1 LPTRRGADTVSVDA
15 LGGARSQQP
24 RRHRA
29 RASPLGQLPGFPVR
43 SRARGTAA
51 PNADWD
57 IGIEGPEE
65 LPGHVLQRILADLE
79 DLPTL
84 HSFDVVDMTT
94 VSESFRRTAMIQ
106 TLPL

>member
-1 LPTRRGADTVSVDA
+1 MPSTAPDLESLGAIV
-15 LGGARSQQP
+15 
-24 RRHRA
+24 RRHLPSDSYRA
-29 RASPLGQLPGFPVR
+29 FLFG

-57 IGIEGPEE
+57 IGIEGPKE

-84 HSFDVVDMTT
+84 HSFDVVDMKT
-94 VSESFRRTAMIQ
+94 VSESFRRTAMSQ